1 MSGFILDRKVSDVK
15 TWELYMGFILI
26 QIIIGILVFL
36 IISVFDYTG
45 IHGALSQIV
54 RQFGVITSGQNPT
67 RYANPIYA
75 ELKEGKFI

>member
-1 MSGFILDRKVSDVK
+1 MSVFILERKVSDVK

-36 IISVFDYTG
+36 VVSVFDYTG

-54 RQFGVITSGQNPT
+54 RQFGIITSGQNPA
-67 RYANPIYA
+67 RYVNPIYA
-75 ELKEGKFI
+75 EIKEGKFI

>member
-1 MSGFILDRKVSDVK
+1 MSGFILDRKVGDVK

-54 RQFGVITSGQNPT
+54 RQFGVITYGQPPGK
-67 RYANPIYA
+67 YVNPIYS
-75 ELKEGKFI
+75 ELKQGKII

>member
-1 MSGFILDRKVSDVK
+1 MSVFILERKVSDVK

-36 IISVFDYTG
+36 IVSVFDYTG

-67 RYANPIYA
+67 RYVNPIYA
-75 ELKEGKFI
+75 EIKEGKFI